1 MDRNNIVF
9 TTFVYT
15 EAVLVKSLL
24 DANGIDVFMH
34 DENLTR
40 MYPFTSPAVGGI
52 KLAVPDE
59 QVAKAKDI
67 LREYR
72 ESEGQEPDWG
82 SARAIDYDI
91 YEGDGEEE

>member
-1 MDRNNIVF
+1 MGRDNIVF
-9 TTFVYT
+9 TTFVYA

-24 DANGIDVFMH
+24 EANGIDVFMH

-40 MYPFTSPAVGGI
+40 MYPFYSAAVGGI

-59 QVAKAKDI
+59 QVEKAQDV

-72 ESEGQEPDWG
+72 GSEGQEPDWG
-82 SARAIDYDI
+82 SARVIDYDI
-91 YEGDGEEE
+91 YEDGEDE